1 MPMVKTKD
9 ELLEMVKGLIGDQ
22 TDDDTIAFLED
33 ITDTIS
39 DYEEK
44 ANGDGVDW
52 KSKYEENDQA
62 WRAKYTE
69 RFFSK
74 SSDEVIEKTEET
86 ETEEEKEAPKTFDDL
101 FKEEGE

>member
-1 MPMVKTKD
+1 MAVRTKE
-9 ELLEMVKGLIGDQ
+9 ELFDLIKARIGEQ
-22 TDDDTIAFLED
+22 TDDDTISFLED
-33 ITDTIS
+33 ITDTIA
-39 DYEEK
+39 DYELK

-52 KSKYEENDQA
+52 KEKYEENDRE